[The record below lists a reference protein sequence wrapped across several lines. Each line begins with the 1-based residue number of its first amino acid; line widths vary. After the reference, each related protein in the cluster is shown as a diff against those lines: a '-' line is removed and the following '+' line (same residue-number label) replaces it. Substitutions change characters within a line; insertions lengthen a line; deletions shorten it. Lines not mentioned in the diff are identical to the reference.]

1 MKTLYLGPV
10 YTLNHIKG
18 DKVKL
23 KDVVDLLLNQQPV
36 AIYQG
41 RSEAGPRAL
50 GNRSLIYDPR
60 DPNAKAK
67 INRIKKREQFR
78 PFAASVMLEYAN
90 DWFDMAGLS
99 ESPHMMYAMDCW
111 DDKRSQIPGVLH
123 VDNTCRIQTVTSRQN
138 KNYYDLINAFYDRT
152 GVPMVFNTSFNLAG
166 QPLVESPEDA
176 METFHESEIPHL
188 YFPEVGRLIS
198 K

>member
-23 KDVVDLLLNQQPV
+23 NDVVDLLLDQQPV

-90 DWFDMAGLS
+90 DWFDMAGLR
-99 ESPHMMYAMDCW
+99 ESPYMMYAMDCW
-111 DDKRSQIPGVLH
+111 EDKWNQIPGVLH
-123 VDNTCRIQTVTSRQN
+123 VDNICRIQTVTSRQN